1 MTEITKYVA
10 DDGTVF
16 EDEDQCIN
24 YENYNLLQP
33 YLQSMD
39 LRLYNVDPN
48 GNVEIIPM
56 LRLCADLCAVIE
68 EFNGLVAET
77 EEALTAFLHVYDD
90 YSYVKTDAFDEPGAY
105 TYDSVDGEWTKVA
118 PKAKYWNNIAAGMT
132 LPKFKNKI
140 AKEIYQKINGEE
152 SN

>member
-10 DDGTVF
+10 DDGKVF

-24 YENYNLLQP
+24 YENYNLLKP

-39 LRLYNVDPN
+39 LRLYNVDST
-48 GNVEIIPM
+48 GNVEMIPM
-56 LRLCADLCAVIE
+56 LRLDADLNTVIE

-77 EEALTAFLHVYDD
+77 EEALTMFLNVYAFYC
-90 YSYVKTDAFDEPGAY
+90 YVNTDAFDEPGAY
-105 TYDSVDGEWTKVA
+105 TYDSVADEWTKVA
-118 PKAKYWNNIAAGMT
+118 TKAQYWNKISAGMT

-140 AKEIYQKINGEE
+140 AKEVYQKINGEE